1 MAYLSSQEH
10 AQKVPICPEQ
20 EVSEE
25 VPLPFASLIELEK
38 RRPLLSISWRLCQL
52 KRSECVRFSLQTELQ
67 KVTASAWADVSSP
80 AVLPLL

>member
-10 AQKVPICPEQ
+10 AQKVPICPEK

-38 RRPLLSISWRLCQL
+38 RRPLLSI
-52 KRSECVRFSLQTELQ
+52 
-67 KVTASAWADVSSP
+67 A
-80 AVLPLL
+80 